1 MTDVFERIDQ
11 SLDAIAKNGLSAIG
25 IYLDIVDF
33 HFVVLD
39 MLSGL
44 IKRHPHGVYK
54 HVPIYPV
61 EAGPSYIEVQA
72 PGSAELGTVSLG
84 LPVGAPLHS

>member
-33 HFVVLD
+33 HYVVLD

-44 IKRHPHGVYK
+44 IKRHPHGIYK

-72 PGSAELGTVSLG
+72 PGSTELGSVSLG
-84 LPVGAPLHS
+84 LPVGSILHS